1 MRPYHIFWQGYNH
14 KSGGVRAL
22 HSLNNELKKRN
33 VDVSLSMNSVDKK
46 SIVIYPE
53 VIPNNP
59 AKSRQSVHWLL
70 NKAKVNKESMI
81 FAWENGMGNYPLLTV
96 NIIELNIWVPQNVKK
111 KGVAYWIGKGTENF
125 NASLIPYGAVEISR
139 SNFPNRNE
147 LASFV
152 AGLDYLISFDPFSAL
167 NIEAAICNT
176 PVVIHSSNQK
186 WSKEEIVNHGWTK
199 YGIGWG
205 IDELELA
212 KSTVHKARDHYE
224 SLLKI
229 FDNRIDNFIELTQ
242 DNW

>member
-1 MRPYHIFWQGYNH
+1 MN
-14 KSGGVRAL
+14 
-22 HSLNNELKKRN
+22 
-33 VDVSLSMNSVDKK
+33 VSLSMNNIDKE

-53 VIPNNP
+53 IIPDNR
-59 AKSRQSVHWLL
+59 AQSSQSVHWLL
-70 NKAKVNKESMI
+70 NKAEVDKESMI
-81 FAWENGMGNYPLLTV
+81 FAWEDGMGDHPLLTV
-96 NIIELNIWVPQNVKK
+96 NIIELNIWVPQNIKRG
-111 KGVAYWIGKGTENF
+111 GVAYWIGKGAEDF
-125 NASLIPYGAVEISR
+125 DPSFIPDGAIEISR

-152 AGLDYLISFDPFSAL
+152 SGLDYLISFDPFSAV
-167 NIEAAICNT
+167 NVEAAICNT

-212 KSTVHKARDHYE
+212 RSTVHKAREHYE

-229 FDNRIDNFIELTQ
+229 FDNRINNFIELTQ
-242 DNW
+242 ANW